1 MQGPFKEFLYFS
13 REERRGILILI
24 AGIIIVFLSG
34 FLYTHQRGK
43 HPFTEEDI
51 RRQAAAVAEY
61 KSFIASVQEKEEQ
74 RRQRFPKSN
83 HKREQREN
91 IFLTTFDPNTADSLT
106 FYRSGLPDRTIRNIL
121 SYRRK
126 GGKFRKAEDFKKIY
140 GLTSE
145 QYCTLLPY
153 IHINREDTSRHTA
166 QLYIAAITKDT
177 TAQSHTIYKYPAGTV
192 IDLNHADTTEL
203 KKIPGIGSGIAR
215 LIANYR
221 QRLGGFYR
229 IEQLQEIQLD
239 CRQLRPWFRI
249 DNEGIRLI
257 NLNRAGIEKLRRH
270 PYINFYQAK
279 AFVEYRK
286 RKGLLHNLK
295 PFSIYEEF
303 SDSDLE
309 RISHYVCFE

>member
-34 FLYTHQRGK
+34 LLYSYQRDK
-43 HPFTEEDI
+43 HPFTEEDM
-51 RRQAAAVAEY
+51 RRQATAVAEY

-74 RRQRFPKSN
+74 WRQRFPKNN

-91 IFLTTFDPNTADSLT
+91 IVLTTFDPNTADSLT
-106 FYRSGLPDRTIRNIL
+106 FCRLGLPDWMVRNIL
-121 SYRRK
+121 NYRGK

-140 GLTSE
+140 GLTTE
-145 QYCTLLPY
+145 QYGTLLPY
-153 IHINREDTSRHTA
+153 IHINREDTSRHTV
-166 QLYIAAITKDT
+166 QLYIAPITKDT
-177 TAQSHTIYKYPAGTV
+177 TAQSHAIYKYPAGTV
-192 IDLNHADTTEL
+192 IDLNRADTTEL

-239 CRQLRPWFRI
+239 CRQLKPWFRI
-249 DNEGIRLI
+249 DNKGIRRI
-257 NLNRAGIEKLRRH
+257 NLNRTGIEQLRRH

-286 RKGLLHNLK
+286 KKGSLHNLK

-309 RISHYVCFE
+309 KISHYVCFE